1 MFGQVQTIIGNV
13 SSSAGYPA
21 KLFPMEVQVAFYRH
35 NPTTRTSPATAA
47 IGSLLLVGLLG
58 GLGGLAG
65 DLLGGGGLDD
75 TDSNSLPHVPDGEPS
90 KGRIVGEGLH
100 AHGLAGEQFHDGSV
114 SGLDEL
120 GRILSGLAGTPVNL
134 LKDLGE
140 LASNVGGVAVE
151 HWGVAVGHLARVV
164 QHDDL
169 GGEVGDASGRL
180 VLGVGGYVASLDVLD
195 RHVLDVEANVVA
207 GDSLGQRLVVHLDGL
222 DLSGEVDGGEGD
234 DHARLDHSSLHTTD
248 GHCANASNFVDI
260 LKGQPEGLVGGPAGG
275 NDRVEGL
282 KEGHAVG
289 LAFLPL
295 NVPALVPGHVG
306 RGLDHVVAVPPGDGH
321 EGNCSWVVANLLD
334 EAGHLLLDLLEP
346 GLGVG
351 RLGGVHLVDGD
362 DQLLDTEGVGEES
375 VLPGLPILGDTSL
388 ELSSSG
394 GDDEHSA
401 VSLAGAGDHVL
412 DEVTM
417 AGGVDD
423 GHVVLRGL
431 EFPESNVDGD
441 TTLAL
446 GLQLVHHPGIL
457 EGTLARLL
465 GLLLELLDGPL
476 VNSTALVDQ
485 VTSGGGLA
493 RVHVAD
499 DHNVDVG
506 LFLSHSGSL
515 ESRPL
520 VEVNQ
525 AIKA

>member
-1 MFGQVQTIIGNV
+1 MFGQVQKIIGVV

-35 NPTTRTSPATAA
+35 NPTTRTSLTTAA

-90 KGRIVGEGLH
+90 KGRVVGEGLH
-100 AHGLAGEQFHDGSV
+100 AHGLAGKQLHDGSV

-120 GRILSGLAGTPVNL
+120 GRILGGLAGTPVNL

-151 HWGVAVGHLARVV
+151 HWGVAVGHLAGVV

-169 GGEVGDASGRL
+169 GGEVGHAGGGL
-180 VLGVGGYVASLDVLD
+180 VLGVGGDVASLDVLD

-222 DLSGEVDGGEGD
+222 DLSGEVDRGEGD
-234 DHARLDHSSLHTTD
+234 DHAGLDHSSLHTTN

-275 NDRVEGL
+275 NDGVESL

-295 NVPALVPGHVG
+295 DVPALVPAHVG
-306 RGLDHVVAVPPGDGH
+306 GGLNHVVAMPSRDGH
-321 EGNCSWVVANLLD
+321 EGDSGGVVADLLN
-334 EAGHLLLDLLEP
+334 EARHLLLDLLEP
-346 GLGVG
+346 SLGVG
-351 RLGGVHLVDGD
+351 GLGRVHLVDGD
-362 DQLLDTEGVGEES
+362 DQLLDTEGVGEQGVLSGLS
-375 VLPGLPILGDTSL
+375 VLGNTSL
-388 ELSSSG
+388 ELASSG
-394 GDDEHSA
+394 GDDEHTA
-401 VSLAGAGDHVL
+401 VSLAGASDHVL

-423 GHVVLRGL
+423 GDVVLGSL
-431 EFPESNVDGD
+431 ELPEGDINGD
-441 TTLAL
+441 TTLTL
-446 GLQLVHHPGIL
+446 GLQLVHDPGIF
-457 EGTLARLL
+457 EGALARLL
-465 GLLLELLDGPL
+465 SLLLELLDGPL
-476 VNSTALVDQ
+476 VNTSTLVDQ
-485 VTSGGGLA
+485 VAGGGGLA
-493 RVHVAD
+493 RVDVAND
-499 DHNVDVG
+499 DNVDVG
-506 LFLSHSGSL
+506 LFLSHDEGF
-515 ESRPL
+515 
-520 VEVNQ
+520 
-525 AIKA
+525 

>member
-1 MFGQVQTIIGNV
+1 MFGQVQKIIGNV

-35 NPTTRTSPATAA
+35 NPTTRTSLATAA

-58 GLGGLAG
+58 GLGSLSSN
-65 DLLGGGGLDD
+65 LLGGSGLDD
-75 TDSNSLPHVPDGEPS
+75 TDSNGLPHVPDGEPS
-90 KGRIVGEGLH
+90 KGRELGEGLD
-100 AHGLAGEQFHDGSV
+100 AHGLAGEQLDNGGV

-120 GRILSGLAGTPVNL
+120 RRVLSGLASTPVNL

-140 LASNVGGVAVE
+140 LASNVGGVAVK
-151 HWGVAVGHLARVV
+151 HWGVAVGHLAGVV

-169 GGEVGDASGRL
+169 GGEVGNAGGGL
-180 VLGVGGYVASLDVLD
+180 VLGVGGDVASLDVLN

-207 GDSLGQRLVVHLDGL
+207 RDSLRQRLVVHLDGL
-222 DLSGEVDGGEGD
+222 DLSGEVDRGEGD
-234 DHARLDHSSLHTTD
+234 NHARLDHSSLHTTD

-275 NDRVEGL
+275 NDGVESL

-334 EAGHLLLDLLEP
+334 EAGHLFLDLLKP

-362 DQLLDTEGVGEES
+362 DELLDTEGVGEQG
-375 VLPGLPILGDTSL
+375 VLPGLPVLGDTSL
-388 ELSSSG
+388 ELAGAG
-394 GDDEHSA
+394 GDDEHTT

-412 DEVTM
+412 DEVTV

-423 GHVVLRGL
+423 GHVVLGGL
-431 EFPESNVDGD
+431 EFPESNVNGD
-441 TTLAL
+441 TTLTL

-457 EGTLARLL
+457 EGSLARL
-465 GLLLELLDGPL
+465 
-476 VNSTALVDQ
+476 
-485 VTSGGGLA
+485 
-493 RVHVAD
+493 HVAD
-499 DHNVDVG
+499 NHNVDVG

-515 ESRPL
+515 ECRPL

-525 AIKA
+525 

>member
-35 NPTTRTSPATAA
+35 NPTTRTSLATAA

-58 GLGGLAG
+58 GLGGFAG

-90 KGRIVGEGLH
+90 KRRVVGEGLH
-100 AHGLAGEQFHDGSV
+100 AHGLAGEQLHDGSV

-120 GRILSGLAGTPVNL
+120 GRVLSGLASTPVNL

-151 HWGVAVGHLARVV
+151 HWGVAVGHLAGVV

-169 GGEVGDASGRL
+169 GGEVGNAGGGL
-180 VLGVGGYVASLDVLD
+180 VLGVGGDVASLDVLD

-222 DLSGEVDGGEGD
+222 DLSGEVDRGEGD
-234 DHARLDHSSLHTTD
+234 DHAGLDHSSLNTTN

-275 NDRVEGL
+275 NDGVESL
-282 KEGHAVG
+282 EEGHAVG
-289 LAFLPL
+289 LAFLHL

-321 EGNCSWVVANLLD
+321 EGNCSWVVAHLLD

-362 DQLLDTEGVGEES
+362 DQLLDTEGVGEQGM
-375 VLPGLPILGDTSL
+375 LPGLPVLGDASL

-394 GDDEHSA
+394 GDDEHTA

-412 DEVTM
+412 NEVTM

-423 GHVVLRGL
+423 GDVVLGSL
-431 EFPESNVDGD
+431 ELPESDINGD
-441 TTLAL
+441 TTLTL
-446 GLQLVHHPGIL
+446 GLQLVHDPGIL
-457 EGTLARLL
+457 EGALARLL
-465 GLLLELLDGPL
+465 SLLLELLDGSL
-476 VNSTALVDQ
+476 VNTSTLVDQ
-485 VTSGGGLA
+485 VPGGGRLA
-493 RVHVAD
+493 RVDVAND
-499 DHNVDVG
+499 DNVDVG
-506 LFLSHSGSL
+506 LFLSHDEGF
-515 ESRPL
+515 
-520 VEVNQ
+520 
-525 AIKA
+525 

>member
-58 GLGGLAG
+58 GLSGLAG
-65 DLLGGGGLDD
+65 NLLGCGGLDD

-90 KGRIVGEGLH
+90 QGRVVGEGLH
-100 AHGLAGEQFHDGSV
+100 AHGLAGEQLHDGSV

-120 GRILSGLAGTPVNL
+120 GRILSGLASTPVNL
-134 LKDLGE
+134 LEDLGE

-151 HWGVAVGHLARVV
+151 HWGVAVGHLAGVV

-169 GGEVGDASGRL
+169 GGEVGDASGGL
-180 VLGVGGYVASLDVLD
+180 VLGVGGDVASLDVLY

-275 NDRVEGL
+275 NDGVKSL

-306 RGLDHVVAVPPGDGH
+306 RGLDHVVAVPPGNGH
-321 EGNCSWVVANLLD
+321 EGNSSWVVAHLLD
-334 EAGHLLLDLLEP
+334 EARHLLLDLLEP

-351 RLGGVHLVDGD
+351 GLGGVHLVDGHNE
-362 DQLLDTEGVGEES
+362 LLDAEGVGEQG
-375 VLPGLPILGDTSL
+375 VLTGLAVLGDTGL
-388 ELSSSG
+388 ELTSTGRNDQDTAIGLRCSS
-394 GDDEHSA
+394 
-401 VSLAGAGDHVL
+401 DHVL
-412 DEVTM
+412 DEVTV
-417 AGGVDD
+417 AGGV
-423 GHVVLRGL
+423 
-431 EFPESNVDGD
+431 
-441 TTLAL
+441 
-446 GLQLVHHPGIL
+446 
-457 EGTLARLL
+457 
-465 GLLLELLDGPL
+465 
-476 VNSTALVDQ
+476 
-485 VTSGGGLA
+485 
-493 RVHVAD
+493 
-499 DHNVDVG
+499 
-506 LFLSHSGSL
+506 
-515 ESRPL
+515 
-520 VEVNQ
+520 
-525 AIKA
+525 

>member
-1 MFGQVQTIIGNV
+1 MFGQVQKIIGNV

-65 DLLGGGGLDD
+65 DLLGGCGLDD

-90 KGRIVGEGLH
+90 EGRVVGEGLH
-100 AHGLAGEQFHDGSV
+100 AHGLAGEQLHDGSV

-120 GRILSGLAGTPVNL
+120 GRVLSGLAGTPVNL

-140 LASNVGGVAVE
+140 LAGNV
-151 HWGVAVGHLARVV
+151 
-164 QHDDL
+164 
-169 GGEVGDASGRL
+169 GGEVGNPGGGL
-180 VLGVGGYVASLDVLD
+180 VLGVGGDVASLDVLD

-207 GDSLGQRLVVHLDGL
+207 GHSLGQRLVVHLNGL
-222 DLSGEVDGGEGD
+222 NLSGEVDRGEGD
-234 DHARLDHSSLHTTD
+234 NHAGLDHSSLHTTD

-260 LKGQPEGLVGGPAGG
+260 LKGQPEGLVGGPAGWDDG
-275 NDRVEGL
+275 VESL

-306 RGLDHVVAVPPGDGH
+306 RGLDHVVAVPPRDGH
-321 EGNCSWVVANLLD
+321 EGNSSWVVAHLLD
-334 EAGHLLLDLLEP
+334 EARHLLLDLLEP
-346 GLGVG
+346 GLGVW
-351 RLGGVHLVDGD
+351 RLGGVHLVNGD
-362 DQLLDTEGVGEES
+362 DQLLDTEGVGEQG
-375 VLPGLPILGDTSL
+375 VLSGLAVLGDTSL
-388 ELSSSG
+388 ELASPG
-394 GDDEHSA
+394 GDDEHTA